1 MALCQWVYTV
11 YTACRCVCVSVQI
24 AGFAHAL
31 GERCLSPRLCLMSC
45 VHTCVC
51 LCVCPSVPLPVWAA
65 VFALHDWTLRSVCL
79 CECVGE
85 IERGRDA
92 CTSCFRLTAY
102 RQSGHASAISGK
114 KGRSRAITTLP
125 SFITGDG
132 NQNSPLPTHALTLRW
147 GGGGGGGDGRDT
159 DWTERVVSIH
169 RRAKEMKKV

>member
-1 MALCQWVYTV
+1 MASCQWVYTV

-65 VFALHDWTLRSVCL
+65 VFALHDWTLRSACL

-85 IERGRDA
+85 IERGRA
-92 CTSCFRLTAY
+92 CMYELLPPHSVQTIRPCLSDQWEEGEE
-102 RQSGHASAISGK
+102 QSN
-114 KGRSRAITTLP
+114 RYTT
-125 SFITGDG
+125 IVHHWRRKR
-132 NQNSPLPTHALTLRW
+132 NSPLPTHAHTLR
-147 GGGGGGGDGRDT
+147 
-159 DWTERVVSIH
+159 
-169 RRAKEMKKV
+169 